1 MILRQILQGL
11 TKMFISFVNN
21 KLQILLWIIAL
32 TVLKILSSHANFR
45 LDIFHSK
52 TLLYSFWGQEN
63 GLKAGKICKLFSH
76 LNICVHLHIFIRLQ
90 ILRMNIFILHQIAA
104 QALVHIAVSKVM
116 SNCLIYQ

>member
-11 TKMFISFVNN
+11 TKTFISFVNN

-45 LDIFHSK
+45 LAIFHSK

>member
-11 TKMFISFVNN
+11 TKTFISFVNN

-52 TLLYSFWGQEN
+52 TFY
-63 GLKAGKICKLFSH
+63 ILFGD
-76 LNICVHLHIFIRLQ
+76 R
-90 ILRMNIFILHQIAA
+90 
-104 QALVHIAVSKVM
+104 KTD
-116 SNCLIYQ
+116 